1 MVMVDKLVKPQAC
14 WEFEAEVLVLHHPT
28 TISTKYQAMGQYSK
42 TCGSSRLDLH
52 RSFRFGFNAGSFSL
66 TAASNRA

>member
-52 RSFRFGFNAGSFSL
+52 RSFRFGFNTRSFSL